1 VPGDPPSSSP
11 GKFVKDY
18 SGGMRRQHRRDPAAA
33 VLDEPATGLEPEPQQ
48 VWDIVLHRMARNGT
62 RARRH
67 LRHHDERSQNA
78 LYQDLLR
85 FVTAKPTAP
94 ADDDP
99 PPDDP

>member
-1 VPGDPPSSSP
+1 VPWKSKKPKTTVYLVDVRPDAVTITEERVFGQGPTETIPARIITGAGTVSGD
-11 GKFVKDY
+11 
-18 SGGMRRQHRRDPAAA
+18 
-33 VLDEPATGLEPEPQQ
+33 VLLRTVYGYC
-48 VWDIVLHRMARNGT
+48 VFRHRMSSRV
-62 RARRH
+62 
-67 LRHHDERSQNA
+67 DA